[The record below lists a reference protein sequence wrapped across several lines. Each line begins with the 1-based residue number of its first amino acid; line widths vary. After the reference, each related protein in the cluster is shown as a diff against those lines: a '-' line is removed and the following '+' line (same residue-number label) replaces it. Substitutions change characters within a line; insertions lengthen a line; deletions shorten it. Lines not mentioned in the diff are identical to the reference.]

1 MCGRDDRED
10 VADFGMVE
18 QVWYQQHGVLLS
30 GPPSHDTL
38 RRVFNIPLFNLS
50 HGAFTEAV

>member
-1 MCGRDDRED
+1 MCGRDDWED
-10 VADFGMVE
+10 VADFGMAE

-38 RRVFNIPLFNLS
+38 RRVFMLLD
-50 HGAFTEAV
+50 